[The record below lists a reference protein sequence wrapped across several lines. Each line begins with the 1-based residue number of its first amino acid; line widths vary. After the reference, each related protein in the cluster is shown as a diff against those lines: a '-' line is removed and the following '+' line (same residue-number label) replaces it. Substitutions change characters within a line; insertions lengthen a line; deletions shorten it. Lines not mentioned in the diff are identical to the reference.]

1 MTRREKTRRV
11 FVTFGVCELYS
22 IGKAFQENIN
32 EGSLMRMETQALAA
46 SCRDRLFAAAFQVCG
61 NAADAED
68 AAQEAL
74 LRYHV
79 SEKQFESEQH
89 IRAWLLRVAINCA
102 KNASRSFWRRNMVPL
117 EDYMETLEFDSGE
130 SREIFR
136 EVMNLPEK
144 YRLVIHLYY
153 YEDYSVAEIGKILT
167 LTQSNVKVRLNRGRQ
182 LLKKA
187 LQEVWD
193 DE

>member
-1 MTRREKTRRV
+1 
-11 FVTFGVCELYS
+11 
-22 IGKAFQENIN
+22 
-32 EGSLMRMETQALAA
+32 MRMDTQVLAETY
-46 SCRDRLFAAAFQVCG
+46 RDRLFAAAFQVCG

-74 LRYHV
+74 LRYHI

-102 KNASRSFWRRNMVPL
+102 KNLSRSFFRRNTVPL
-117 EDYMETLEFDSGE
+117 ETYMETLEFDSGE

-136 EVMNLPEK
+136 EVMSLPEK

-153 YEDYSVAEIGKILT
+153 YEDYSVAEIGRILG
-167 LTQSNVKVRLNRGRQ
+167 LTESNVKVRLSRGRQ

>member
-1 MTRREKTRRV
+1 
-11 FVTFGVCELYS
+11 
-22 IGKAFQENIN
+22 
-32 EGSLMRMETQALAA
+32 MRMETQALAEA
-46 SCRDRLFAAAFQVCG
+46 YRDRLFAAAFQVCK

-79 SEKQFESEQH
+79 SEKQFESGEH
-89 IRAWLLRVAINCA
+89 IRAWLIRVAINCA
-102 KNASRSFWRRNMVPL
+102 KNASRSFWRRNTVPL

-130 SREIFR
+130 SREIF
-136 EVMNLPEK
+136 EAVMGLPEK
-144 YRLVIHLYY
+144 YRLVNHLYN
-153 YEDYSVAEIGKILT
+153 YEDYTVAEIAGILG
-167 LTQSNVKVRLNRGRQ
+167 LTQSNVKVRLNRGRK
-182 LLKKA
+182 LLKTT

>member
-1 MTRREKTRRV
+1 
-11 FVTFGVCELYS
+11 
-22 IGKAFQENIN
+22 
-32 EGSLMRMETQALAA
+32 MRMETQALAETY
-46 SCRDRLFAAAFQVCG
+46 RDRLFAAAFQFCG

-74 LRYHV
+74 LRYHI

-102 KNASRSFWRRNMVPL
+102 KNVSRSFFRRNTVPL
-117 EDYMETLEFDSGE
+117 EDYMDSLEFDSGE

-136 EVMNLPEK
+136 EVMNLPET

-153 YEDYSVAEIGKILT
+153 YEDYSVAEIGRILG
-167 LTQSNVKVRLNRGRQ
+167 LTESNVKVRLSRGRQ

>member
-1 MTRREKTRRV
+1 
-11 FVTFGVCELYS
+11 
-22 IGKAFQENIN
+22 
-32 EGSLMRMETQALAA
+32 MRMETQALAETY
-46 SCRDRLFAAAFQVCG
+46 RDRLFAAAFQVCG

-74 LRYHV
+74 LRYHI

-102 KNASRSFWRRNMVPL
+102 KNVSRSFFRRNTVPL
-117 EDYMETLEFDSGE
+117 EAYMETLEFDSGE
-130 SREIFR
+130 SQEIFR
-136 EVMNLPEK
+136 EGMNLPET

-153 YEDYSVAEIGKILT
+153 YEDYSVAEIGRILG
-167 LTQSNVKVRLNRGRQ
+167 LTESNVKVRLSRGRQ

>member
-1 MTRREKTRRV
+1 
-11 FVTFGVCELYS
+11 
-22 IGKAFQENIN
+22 
-32 EGSLMRMETQALAA
+32 MRMETQALAETY
-46 SCRDRLFAAAFQVCG
+46 RDRLFAAAFQVCG

-74 LRYHV
+74 LRYHI

-102 KNASRSFWRRNMVPL
+102 KNLSRSFFRRNTVPL
-117 EDYMETLEFDSGE
+117 ETYMETLEFDSGE

-136 EVMNLPEK
+136 EVMSLPEK

-153 YEDYSVAEIGKILT
+153 YEDYTVAEIGRILG
-167 LTQSNVKVRLNRGRQ
+167 LTESNVKVRLSRGRQ
-182 LLKKA
+182 LLRKA

>member
-1 MTRREKTRRV
+1 
-11 FVTFGVCELYS
+11 
-22 IGKAFQENIN
+22 
-32 EGSLMRMETQALAA
+32 MRMETQALAETY
-46 SCRDRLFAAAFQVCG
+46 RDRLFAAAFQVCG

-74 LRYHV
+74 LRYHI

-102 KNASRSFWRRNMVPL
+102 KNVSRSFFRRNTVPL
-117 EDYMETLEFDSGE
+117 EDYMDSLEFDSGE

-136 EVMNLPEK
+136 EVMNLPET

-153 YEDYSVAEIGKILT
+153 YEDYSVAEIGKILG
-167 LTQSNVKVRLNRGRQ
+167 LTESNVKVRLSRGRQ
-182 LLKKA
+182 LLKKK
-187 LQEVWD
+187 LLEVWD

>member
-1 MTRREKTRRV
+1 
-11 FVTFGVCELYS
+11 
-22 IGKAFQENIN
+22 
-32 EGSLMRMETQALAA
+32 MRMDTQALAETY
-46 SCRDRLFAAAFQVCG
+46 RDRLFAAAFQVCG

-74 LRYHV
+74 LRYHI

-102 KNASRSFWRRNMVPL
+102 KNVSRSFFRRNTVPL
-117 EDYMETLEFDSGE
+117 EDYMDSLEFDSGE

-136 EVMNLPEK
+136 EVMSLPET

-153 YEDYSVAEIGKILT
+153 YEDYTVAEIGRILG
-167 LTQSNVKVRLNRGRQ
+167 LTESNVKVRLSRGRQ

>member
-1 MTRREKTRRV
+1 
-11 FVTFGVCELYS
+11 
-22 IGKAFQENIN
+22 
-32 EGSLMRMETQALAA
+32 MRMETQALAETY
-46 SCRDRLFAAAFQVCG
+46 RDRLFAAAFQVCG

-74 LRYHV
+74 LRYHI

-89 IRAWLLRVAINCA
+89 IRAWLLRVTINCA
-102 KNASRSFWRRNMVPL
+102 KNVSRSFFRRNTVPL
-117 EDYMETLEFDSGE
+117 EDYMDSLEFDSGE

-136 EVMNLPEK
+136 EVMNLPET

-153 YEDYSVAEIGKILT
+153 YEDYSVAEIGKILG
-167 LTQSNVKVRLNRGRQ
+167 LTESNVKVRLSRGRQ
-182 LLKKA
+182 KLKKA

>member
-1 MTRREKTRRV
+1 
-11 FVTFGVCELYS
+11 
-22 IGKAFQENIN
+22 
-32 EGSLMRMETQALAA
+32 MRMETQALAETY
-46 SCRDRLFAAAFQVCG
+46 RDRLFAAAFQVCG

-68 AAQEAL
+68 SAQEAL
-74 LRYHV
+74 LRYHI

-102 KNASRSFWRRNMVPL
+102 KNVSRSFFRRNTVPL
-117 EDYMETLEFDSGE
+117 EDYMDSLEFDSGE

-136 EVMNLPEK
+136 EVMNLPET

-153 YEDYSVAEIGKILT
+153 YEDYSVAEIGRILG
-167 LTQSNVKVRLNRGRQ
+167 LTESNVKVRLSRGRQ

>member
-1 MTRREKTRRV
+1 
-11 FVTFGVCELYS
+11 
-22 IGKAFQENIN
+22 
-32 EGSLMRMETQALAA
+32 MRMETQALAA
-46 SCRDRLFAAAFQVCG
+46 IYRDRLFAAAFQVCR

-74 LRYHV
+74 LRYHT
-79 SEKQFESEQH
+79 SEKQFDSEQH

-102 KNASRSFWRRNMVPL
+102 KNVSRSFWRRNVVPL
-117 EDYMETLEFDSGE
+117 ADYMETLDFDSGE

-153 YEDYSVAEIGKILT
+153 YEDYSVAEIGKILG
-167 LTQSNVKVRLNRGRQ
+167 LTESNVKVRLSRGRK
-182 LLKKA
+182 LLKEA

-193 DE
+193 NE

>member
-1 MTRREKTRRV
+1 
-11 FVTFGVCELYS
+11 
-22 IGKAFQENIN
+22 
-32 EGSLMRMETQALAA
+32 MRLETQALAE
-46 SCRDRLFAAAFQVCG
+46 SYRDRLFVAAFQVCG

-74 LRYHV
+74 LRYHT

-102 KNASRSFWRRNMVPL
+102 KNLTRSFFRRNTVPL
-117 EDYMETLEFDSGE
+117 EEYMETLEFDSGQ

-153 YEDYSVAEIGKILT
+153 YEDYSVAEIGRILG
-167 LTQSNVKVRLNRGRQ
+167 LTESNVKVRLSRGRK
-182 LLKKA
+182 LLKEA

>member
-1 MTRREKTRRV
+1 MDAVKSSDSRDQKLIHLMQRY
-11 FVTFGVCELYS
+11 ELS
-22 IGKAFQENIN
+22 VK
-32 EGSLMRMETQALAA
+32 RMCCAIVQDAAL
-46 SCRDRLFAAAFQVCG
+46 
-61 NAADAED
+61 AED

-74 LRYHV
+74 LRYHI

-102 KNASRSFWRRNMVPL
+102 KNVSRSFFRRNTVPL
-117 EDYMETLEFDSGE
+117 EDYMDSLEFDSGE

-136 EVMNLPEK
+136 EVMNLPET

-153 YEDYSVAEIGKILT
+153 YEDYSVAEIGRILG
-167 LTQSNVKVRLNRGRQ
+167 LTESNVKLRLSRGRQ
-182 LLKKA
+182 KLKKA

-193 DE
+193 DDQ

>member
-1 MTRREKTRRV
+1 
-11 FVTFGVCELYS
+11 
-22 IGKAFQENIN
+22 
-32 EGSLMRMETQALAA
+32 MRMETQALAA
-46 SCRDRLFAAAFQVCG
+46 IYRDRLFAAAFQVCG

-74 LRYHV
+74 LRYHT

-102 KNASRSFWRRNMVPL
+102 KNVSRSFWRHNVVPL
-117 EDYMETLEFDSGE
+117 ADYMETLEFDSGE

-153 YEDYSVAEIGKILT
+153 YEDYSVAEIGRILG
-167 LTQSNVKVRLNRGRQ
+167 LTESNVKVRLSRGRQ
-182 LLKKA
+182 LLKEA

>member
-1 MTRREKTRRV
+1 
-11 FVTFGVCELYS
+11 
-22 IGKAFQENIN
+22 
-32 EGSLMRMETQALAA
+32 MRMETQALAETY
-46 SCRDRLFAAAFQVCG
+46 RDRLFAAAFQVCG

-74 LRYHV
+74 LRYHI

-102 KNASRSFWRRNMVPL
+102 KNLSRSFFRRNTVPL
-117 EDYMETLEFDSGE
+117 ETYMEPLEFDSGE
-130 SREIFR
+130 SQEIFR
-136 EVMNLPEK
+136 EVMSLPEK

-153 YEDYSVAEIGKILT
+153 YEDYSVAEIGKILG
-167 LTQSNVKVRLNRGRQ
+167 LTESNVKVRLSRGRQ

>member
-1 MTRREKTRRV
+1 
-11 FVTFGVCELYS
+11 
-22 IGKAFQENIN
+22 
-32 EGSLMRMETQALAA
+32 MRMETQALAETY
-46 SCRDRLFAAAFQVCG
+46 RDRLFAAAFPVCG

-74 LRYHV
+74 LRYHI

-102 KNASRSFWRRNMVPL
+102 KNVSRSFFRRNTVPL
-117 EDYMETLEFDSGE
+117 EDYMDSLEFDSGE

-136 EVMNLPEK
+136 EVMNLPET

-153 YEDYSVAEIGKILT
+153 YEDYSVAEIGRILG
-167 LTQSNVKVRLNRGRQ
+167 LTESNVKVRLSRGRQ

>member
-1 MTRREKTRRV
+1 
-11 FVTFGVCELYS
+11 
-22 IGKAFQENIN
+22 
-32 EGSLMRMETQALAA
+32 MRMETQALAETY
-46 SCRDRLFAAAFQVCG
+46 RDRLFAAAFQVCG

-74 LRYHV
+74 LRYHI

-102 KNASRSFWRRNMVPL
+102 KNVSRSFFRRNTVPL
-117 EDYMETLEFDSGE
+117 EDYMDSLEFDSGE

-136 EVMNLPEK
+136 EVMSLPEK

-153 YEDYSVAEIGKILT
+153 YEDYSVAEIGRILG
-167 LTQSNVKVRLNRGRQ
+167 LTESNVKVRLSRGRQ

-187 LQEVWD
+187 LQEVWE

>member
-1 MTRREKTRRV
+1 
-11 FVTFGVCELYS
+11 
-22 IGKAFQENIN
+22 
-32 EGSLMRMETQALAA
+32 MRMETQALAETY
-46 SCRDRLFAAAFQVCG
+46 RDRLFAAAFQVCG

-74 LRYHV
+74 LRYHI
-79 SEKQFESEQH
+79 SEKQFESVQH

-102 KNASRSFWRRNMVPL
+102 KNVSRSFFRRNTVPL
-117 EDYMETLEFDSGE
+117 EDYMDSLEFDSGE

-136 EVMNLPEK
+136 EVMNLPET

-153 YEDYSVAEIGKILT
+153 YEDYSVAEIGRILG
-167 LTQSNVKVRLNRGRQ
+167 LTESNVKVRLSRGRQ
-182 LLKKA
+182 LLEKA

>member
-1 MTRREKTRRV
+1 
-11 FVTFGVCELYS
+11 
-22 IGKAFQENIN
+22 
-32 EGSLMRMETQALAA
+32 MRMETQALAETY
-46 SCRDRLFAAAFQVCG
+46 RDRLFAAAFQVCG

-74 LRYHV
+74 LRYHI

-102 KNASRSFWRRNMVPL
+102 KNLSRSFFRRNTVPL
-117 EDYMETLEFDSGE
+117 ETYMETLEFDSGE
-130 SREIFR
+130 SQEIFR
-136 EVMNLPEK
+136 EVMSLPKK

-153 YEDYSVAEIGKILT
+153 YEDYSVAEIGRILA
-167 LTQSNVKVRLNRGRQ
+167 LTESNVKVRLSRGRQ

>member
-1 MTRREKTRRV
+1 
-11 FVTFGVCELYS
+11 
-22 IGKAFQENIN
+22 
-32 EGSLMRMETQALAA
+32 MRMETQALAETY
-46 SCRDRLFAAAFQVCG
+46 RDRLFAAAFQVCG

-74 LRYHV
+74 LRYHI

-102 KNASRSFWRRNMVPL
+102 KNLSRSFFRRNTVPL
-117 EDYMETLEFDSGE
+117 ETYMETLEFDSGE

-136 EVMNLPEK
+136 EVMSLPEK

-153 YEDYSVAEIGKILT
+153 YEDYSVAEIGRILG
-167 LTQSNVKVRLNRGRQ
+167 LTESNVKVRLSRGRQ

>member
-1 MTRREKTRRV
+1 
-11 FVTFGVCELYS
+11 
-22 IGKAFQENIN
+22 
-32 EGSLMRMETQALAA
+32 MRMDTQVLAETY
-46 SCRDRLFAAAFQVCG
+46 RDRLFAAAFQVCG

-74 LRYHV
+74 LRYHI

-102 KNASRSFWRRNMVPL
+102 KNVSRSFFRRNTVPL
-117 EDYMETLEFDSGE
+117 EDYMDSLEFDSGE

-136 EVMNLPEK
+136 EVMALPDK
-144 YRLVIHLYY
+144 YRLVIHLFY
-153 YEDYSVAEIGKILT
+153 YEDYTVVEIGKILG
-167 LTQSNVKVRLNRGRQ
+167 LTESNVKVRLSRGRQ
-182 LLKKA
+182 LLKKK
-187 LQEVWD
+187 LLEVWD

>member
-1 MTRREKTRRV
+1 
-11 FVTFGVCELYS
+11 
-22 IGKAFQENIN
+22 
-32 EGSLMRMETQALAA
+32 MRMETQALAETY
-46 SCRDRLFAAAFQVCG
+46 RDRLFAAAFQVCG

-74 LRYHV
+74 LRYHI

-102 KNASRSFWRRNMVPL
+102 KNVSRSFFRRNTVPL
-117 EDYMETLEFDSGE
+117 EDYMDSLEFDSGE

-136 EVMNLPEK
+136 EVMNLPET

-153 YEDYSVAEIGKILT
+153 YEDYSVAEIGRILG
-167 LTQSNVKVRLNRGRQ
+167 LTESNVKVRLSRGRQ
-182 LLKKA
+182 KLKKA

>member
-1 MTRREKTRRV
+1 
-11 FVTFGVCELYS
+11 
-22 IGKAFQENIN
+22 
-32 EGSLMRMETQALAA
+32 MRMETQALTEIY
-46 SCRDRLFAAAFQVCG
+46 RDRLFAAAFQVCG

-79 SEKQFESEQH
+79 SAKQFESEQH

-102 KNASRSFWRRNMVPL
+102 KNVSRSFFRRNTVPL
-117 EDYMETLEFDSGE
+117 EDYMDSLEFDSGE

-136 EVMNLPEK
+136 EVMNLPET

-153 YEDYSVAEIGKILT
+153 YEDYTVTEIGRILG
-167 LTQSNVKVRLNRGRQ
+167 LTESNVKVRLSRGRQ